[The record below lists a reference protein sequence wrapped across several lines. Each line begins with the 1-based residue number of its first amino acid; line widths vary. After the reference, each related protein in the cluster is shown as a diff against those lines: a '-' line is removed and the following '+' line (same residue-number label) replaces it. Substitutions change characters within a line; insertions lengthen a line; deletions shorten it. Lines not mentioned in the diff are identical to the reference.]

1 MVKTQIDVKRA
12 IMESGKSMAE
22 VAEATGI
29 DRSNISKL
37 WTKTGDKDPNPTL
50 LKLLAVAEAIG
61 KDITELFYPVDG
73 SPVAQPKV
81 EQVAEQTAVAVEK
94 PQEAVAEHIGG
105 NVFMCPH
112 CQEKFALGV
121 SLVPLK

>member
-22 VAEATGI
+22 VAELSGM
-29 DRSNISKL
+29 DRSNVSKL
-37 WTKTGDKDPNPTL
+37 WAEGANPTL
-50 LKLLAVAEAIG
+50 NKLIAVANAIG
-61 KDITELFYPVDG
+61 KDVTELFYPVDG
-73 SPVAQPKV
+73 SEVAQPKAEPV
-81 EQVAEQTAVAVEK
+81 EEQTAVAVEK

>member
-22 VAEATGI
+22 VADLSGM
-29 DRSNISKL
+29 DRSNVSKL
-37 WTKTGDKDPNPTL
+37 WAEGANPTL
-50 LKLLAVAEAIG
+50 NKLIAVATAIG
-61 KDITELFYPVDG
+61 KDVTELFYPVDG
-73 SPVAQPKV
+73 SPVAQPKA
-81 EQVAEQTAVAVEK
+81 EPVAQQTAVAVEK

>member
-12 IMESGKSMAE
+12 IMESGMSMAD

-37 WTKTGDKDPNPTL
+37 WTKVNGEDANPTL
-50 LKLLAVAEAIG
+50 KKLLVVANAIG

-73 SPVAQPKV
+73 ESKEVVAQTVASPADQQAEVKV
-81 EQVAEQTAVAVEK
+81 GM
-94 PQEAVAEHIGG
+94 I
-105 NVFMCPH
+105 MCPH
-112 CQEKFALGV
+112 CHCGFEITGV
-121 SLVPLK
+121 VTPPTE